1 MENKIILTKI
11 HSFPK
16 VFHIGENYIENL
28 FKGEVEITEKIDGSQ
43 WDFGIDKDGQVVRR
57 SKGQDLTFA
66 DVPKM
71 FKLAD
76 EQTERMSAILIEK
89 GLKDI
94 YFYCEFLSKTH
105 HNIMNY
111 EKVPKNYLYLFGV
124 KIGQNFVSN
133 LDEIYK
139 YADLLDIQRPNL
151 LCSGIIKDVKELEAI
166 LEYDS
171 CLGKEK
177 VEGIVVKNYKEPAL
191 VGSRMIPISM
201 GKYVREEFKE
211 RHKSEWKGT
220 HTGKGQFELFIDGFR
235 SEARWQKAIQHL
247 TEKGEL
253 ENAPRDIGNLMK
265 EIKQDIIEE
274 EKENIKNELY
284 KMFVGDI
291 TRKATRGFPEY
302 YKEQL
307 LKKSL
312 PENENKT

>member
-1 MENKIILTKI
+1 MEDKIILKKI

-16 VFHIGENYIENL
+16 IFHIGENYIENL
-28 FKGEVEITEKIDGSQ
+28 FNGEVEITEKIDGSQ

-57 SKGQDLTFA
+57 SKGQDLTFT
-66 DVPKM
+66 DIPKM

-76 EQTERMSAILIEK
+76 EQVERISALLIEK

-105 HNIMNY
+105 HNVMNY
-111 EKVPKNYLYLFGV
+111 ERVPKNYLYLFGV
-124 KIGQNFVSN
+124 MEGQNFVSDFDK
-133 LDEIYK
+133 LCE
-139 YADLLDIQRPNL
+139 YADLLEIERPHLLYKGEVKDI
-151 LCSGIIKDVKELEAI
+151 KELEKI
-166 LEYDS
+166 LEEDS

-191 VGSRMIPISM
+191 AGSRMIPISM

-220 HTGKGQFELFIDGFR
+220 HTGKGKFELFIGSFK
-235 SEARWQKAIQHL
+235 SEARWQKAIQHFA
-247 TEKGEL
+247 EKGEL

-265 EIKQDIIEE
+265 EIKKDIEEE

-312 PENENKT
+312 PDSK